1 MSASVLSLTVYFFS
15 RFIVLLLIKSNS
27 LSFEMCLRRMESSW
41 TVRVKNEEVL
51 YRVKEERIILLA
63 VETGRLTG
71 LVTSCVR
78 ITF

>member
-1 MSASVLSLTVYFFS
+1 
-15 RFIVLLLIKSNS
+15 
-27 LSFEMCLRRMESSW
+27 
-41 TVRVKNEEVL
+41 VKNKEVL
-51 YRVKEERIILLA
+51 HRVKEERIILLA